1 MFNAS
6 ALMNVDII
14 ENVNWNTAIYVRIS
28 EEEKRKTITDS
39 IENQKEIL
47 QQYAA
52 VHRLNV
58 YKVYED
64 DGVRGGS
71 FNRPAFNDM
80 IRDIEAGNIN
90 CVLVKDLSRFGREHI
105 DADHYLERY
114 FPQKGV
120 RFISVIQGLDSVAD
134 PHRMN
139 SIEVPMLNIFNEQ
152 YLRQV
157 SNSTKASL
165 MIKRKEGKFVGSI
178 VPYGYM
184 RDPKDKHH
192 LVIDEEACIVVRD
205 IFKWLLEYTSL
216 NEIAARLNSM
226 GVLSPNA
233 YRRSKNVKPLKASS
247 WTHMVVKDILT
258 QPIYTGDMVQGKTYS
273 YNCKVNKRE
282 PLPKEKWDI
291 TPDTHEAIIE
301 KTVFRQAQ
309 SLLER
314 KSKPKRTEKKTP
326 PSVFAGFLICK
337 ECGKQM
343 VRNTAYYT
351 NELGERVAYNRYVCS
366 TAKKYG
372 AKVCSTHLIREDVLK
387 EILLEVIDTLVSS
400 MMNVAE
406 TISKAERVKLKK
418 QIGVLEN
425 LHYVNTQSIQ
435 KLNERIS
442 GLYGDYKDEII
453 SLAEYKDMKA
463 RFTDDKARIETQQAS
478 IQEQIRTLETTDD
491 TPYEAVQHYM
501 RFKDIAD
508 IDRSVLS
515 QLVEEIYVDG
525 EKSIS
530 VNFKFRDEIKQYCAI
545 LDE

>member
-1 MFNAS
+1 MFNAN
-6 ALMNVDII
+6 AVMNTDII
-14 ENVNWNTAIYVRIS
+14 ENANWNTAIYVRIS
-28 EEEKRKTITDS
+28 EEEKKKTITDS
-39 IENQKEIL
+39 IKNQKEIL
-47 QQYAA
+47 QSYAA

-80 IRDIEAGNIN
+80 LRDIEAGYIN

-178 VPYGYM
+178 VPYGYK

-192 LVIDEEACIVVRD
+192 LVIDEEACTVVRD
-205 IFKWLLEYTSL
+205 IFKWFLEYTSL
-216 NEIAARLNSM
+216 NEIAVRLNNM

-233 YRRSKNVKPLKASS
+233 YRRIKSARPLKASC
-247 WTHMVVKDILT
+247 WTHMGIKGILT

-273 YNCKVNKRE
+273 YNCKVNKRQ
-282 PLPKEKWDI
+282 PLPQEKWDI

-301 KTVFRQAQ
+301 KAAFRQVQ

-337 ECGKQM
+337 DCGEKM

-351 NELGERVAYNRYVCS
+351 NELRERVAYNRYVCS

-372 AKVCSTHLIREDVLK
+372 KKVCGTHLIREDVLK
-387 EILLEVIDTLVSS
+387 EILLDVIDTLVSS

-406 TISKAERVKLKK
+406 TISKAERGKLKK
-418 QIGVLEN
+418 QIGILEN
-425 LHYVNTQSIQ
+425 QLYVNTQSIQ

-453 SLAEYKDMKA
+453 SLSEYKDMKA

-478 IQEQIRTLETTDD
+478 IREQIRSLETTGDA
-491 TPYEAVQHYM
+491 PCEAVRHYM
-501 RFKDIAD
+501 RFSDIAD

-525 EKSIS
+525 DKNIS
-530 VNFKFRDEIKQYCAI
+530 VNFKFRDEIRQYCAV
-545 LDE
+545 LDD

>member
-6 ALMNVDII
+6 AVMNADFI
-14 ENVNWNTAIYVRIS
+14 ENVDWNTAIYVRIS
-28 EEEKRKTITDS
+28 EEEKKKTITDS
-39 IENQKEIL
+39 IENQKDIL

-58 YKVYED
+58 YEVYED
-64 DGVRGGS
+64 DGIRGGS
-71 FNRPAFNDM
+71 FNRPAFNRM
-80 IRDIEAGNIN
+80 IRDIEAGYIN

-114 FPQKGV
+114 FPQRGV

-178 VPYGYM
+178 VPYGYK

-192 LVIDEEACIVVRD
+192 LVIDEEACTVVRD
-205 IFKWLLEYTSL
+205 IFKWFLEYTSL
-216 NEIAARLNSM
+216 NEIAERLNKR
-226 GVLSPNA
+226 GILSPNA
-233 YRRSKNVKPLKASS
+233 YRRNKSAKPLKTTC
-247 WTHMVVKDILT
+247 WTHMGIKGILT
-258 QPIYTGDMVQGKTYS
+258 QPIYMGDMVQGKTYS

-282 PLPKEKWDI
+282 PLPEEKWDI
-291 TPDTHEAIIE
+291 TTDTHEAIIE
-301 KTVFRQAQ
+301 KTAFRQAQ

-314 KSKPKRTEKKTP
+314 KSKPKRTENKTI
-326 PSVFAGFLICK
+326 PSVFSGFLICK
-337 ECGKQM
+337 DCGKKM

-372 AKVCSTHLIREDVLK
+372 TKVCSTHLIREDVLK
-387 EILLEVIDTLVSS
+387 EILLDVIDTLVSNV
-400 MMNVAE
+400 MNVAE
-406 TISKAERVKLKK
+406 TISKAESGKLKK
-418 QIGVLEN
+418 QIGILEN
-425 LHYVNTQSIQ
+425 QIYVNTQSIQ
-435 KLNERIS
+435 KLSERIS

-453 SLAEYKDMKA
+453 SLNEYKDMKA
-463 RFTDDKARIETQQAS
+463 RFADDKACLETQQAS
-478 IQEQIRTLETTDD
+478 IREQIRSLETTGDV
-491 TPYEAVQHYM
+491 PCEAVRHYM
-501 RFKDIAD
+501 RFRDIAD
-508 IDRSVLS
+508 IDRSVLT

-525 EKSIS
+525 DKNIS
-530 VNFKFRDEIKQYCAI
+530 VNFKFRDEIRQYCAVF
-545 LDE
+545 DD

>member
-1 MFNAS
+1 MFNAN
-6 ALMNVDII
+6 AVMNTDII
-14 ENVNWNTAIYVRIS
+14 ENVNWNTAIYVRVS
-28 EEEKRKTITDS
+28 DEEKKKTITDS

-71 FNRPAFNDM
+71 FNRPAFNAM
-80 IRDIEAGNIN
+80 LRDIEAGYIN

-114 FPQKGV
+114 FPQRGV

-178 VPYGYM
+178 VPYGYK

-192 LVIDEEACIVVRD
+192 LVIDEEACTVVRD
-205 IFKWLLEYTSL
+205 IFKWFLEYTSL
-216 NEIAARLNSM
+216 NEIAVRLNNM
-226 GVLSPNA
+226 GVLSPSA
-233 YRRSKNVKPLKASS
+233 CRRSKSARPLKASC
-247 WTHMVVKDILT
+247 WTHMGIKGILT

-273 YNCKVNKRE
+273 YNCKVNKRQ
-282 PLPKEKWDI
+282 PLPEEKWDI

-301 KTVFRQAQ
+301 KAAFRQVQ

-337 ECGKQM
+337 DCGEKM
-343 VRNTAYYT
+343 VRNTAYYI

-372 AKVCSTHLIREDVLK
+372 AKVCGTHLIREDVLK
-387 EILLEVIDTLVSS
+387 EILLDVIDTLVSS
-400 MMNVAE
+400 VMNVAE
-406 TISKAERVKLKK
+406 TISKAERGKLKK
-418 QIGVLEN
+418 QIGILEN
-425 LHYVNTQSIQ
+425 QLYVNTQSIQ

-453 SLAEYKDMKA
+453 SLTEYKDMKA
-463 RFTDDKARIETQQAS
+463 RFADDKARIETQQVS
-478 IQEQIRTLETTDD
+478 IREQIRSLETTGDV
-491 TPYEAVQHYM
+491 PCEAVRHYM
-501 RFKDIAD
+501 RFSDIAD

-515 QLVEEIYVDG
+515 QLVDEIYVDG
-525 EKSIS
+525 DKNIS
-530 VNFKFRDEIKQYCAI
+530 VNFKFRDEIRQYCAV
-545 LDE
+545 LDD

>member
-6 ALMNVDII
+6 AVMNADII

-28 EEEKRKTITDS
+28 EEEKKKTITDS

-52 VHRLNV
+52 VHHLDV

-80 IRDIEAGNIN
+80 IRDIEAGYIN

-178 VPYGYM
+178 VPYGYI
-184 RDPKDKHH
+184 RDPKEKHH
-192 LVIDEEACIVVRD
+192 LVIDEEACTIVRD
-205 IFKWLLEYTSL
+205 IFKWFLEYTSL
-216 NEIAARLNSM
+216 NEIAARLNNM

-233 YRRSKNVKPLKASS
+233 YRRSKNAKPLKASS

-273 YNCKVNKRE
+273 YNCKVSKRE
-282 PLPKEKWDI
+282 PLPMEKWDI

-301 KTVFRQAQ
+301 KPVFKQAQ

-326 PSVFAGFLICK
+326 SVFAGFLICK
-337 ECGKQM
+337 DCGKQM

-372 AKVCSTHLIREDVLK
+372 TKVCGTHLIREDVLK
-387 EILLEVIDTLVSS
+387 EILLEVIDTFVSGV
-400 MMNVAE
+400 MNVAE
-406 TISKAERVKLKK
+406 TISKTERSKLKK

-425 LHYVNTQSIQ
+425 QLYVNTQSIQ

-442 GLYGDYKDEII
+442 GLYGDYKDGII

-463 RFTDDKARIETQQAS
+463 WFMDDKARIEIQQTS
-478 IQEQIRTLETTDD
+478 IREQIRTLETTGD
-491 TPYEAVQHYM
+491 TPCEAVQHYM
-501 RFKDIAD
+501 RFRDIAD
-508 IDRSVLS
+508 IDRKVLS

-525 EKSIS
+525 EKNIS
-530 VNFKFRDEIKQYCAI
+530 VNFKFRDEISQYCAV
-545 LDE
+545 LDD